1 MVRNYQRKTQRPSA
15 DRNLRVTFTRRE
27 QIDVEKV
34 AEVLIRVALREAGT
48 STKAGQAGT
57 RLRALLSSE
66 R

>member
-1 MVRNYQRKTQRPSA
+1 MVRNYQRKTTRPPA
-15 DRNLRVTFTRRE
+15 DRNLHVTFTRRE

-48 STKAGQAGT
+48 GTTVGQAGEQ
-57 RLRALLSSE
+57 LRALLGSE

>member
-15 DRNLRVTFTRRE
+15 DRNLRVTSTRRK

-34 AEVLIRVALREAGT
+34 AEVLIRVVLREAGT
-48 STKAGQAGT
+48 GTQAGQAGT